1 MGSNYGFVSTS
12 FYRALE
18 WLWHF
23 VYLQLLW
30 LFSTLLGLVV
40 FGFFPALYSTHV
52 VMSRFVKGDRQFSIF
67 KVFAASYRQHFFTA
81 NGYGLLFVFGVYLLT
96 FNFNYLKVVSGLE
109 HTLLSTC
116 WVMGLVLFT
125 VVSLYLFPTRILTE
139 VKGKALIK
147 NSLILALGAP
157 LSFILLI
164 VSIMALGFALYM
176 VPGLIPFLSVTPFS
190 FLVMGQ
196 LYTVVNRMIRK
207 QAVLAEEPLEETI
220 KEPIATARTTL
231 KEKTS

>member
-23 VYLQLLW
+23 LYLQLLW

-67 KVFAASYRQHFFTA
+67 KVFATSYRQHFFIA

-96 FNFNYLKVVSGLE
+96 FNFNYLKVVAGLE
-109 HTLLSTC
+109 HTFLSIG
-116 WVMGLVLFT
+116 WVIGVSLFAII
-125 VVSLYLFPTRILTE
+125 SLYLFPTRILTE
-139 VKGKALIK
+139 AKGKALLK

-157 LSFILLI
+157 VSFVLLL
-164 VSIMALGFALYM
+164 VSLVALGFSLYM

-196 LYTVVNRMIRK
+196 LHAVVNRMIRK
-207 QAVLAEEPLEETI
+207 QAVLTEKPLEETK
-220 KEPIATARTTL
+220 KERSTTARAML